1 MFVFDC
7 LIVPSSFVASES
19 SCLSASQTRNP
30 EVDLGKLA
38 GEKGRFEKQARD
50 MLVGGGIISHYSS
63 HFHHDYRLHQETAV
77 AEDCLVVNQSVEVS
91 PGPGIRTSIK
101 RVEGGFDP
109 EGKGGE
115 HRQVRH
121 GSMNRFLLRRDA
133 AHDDGGH
140 VILVGPIVADYTF
153 STQLVSGLYFK
164 TASSISKGLVPGL
177 LSETFLEAHQIVCL
191 DKSEDGET
199 SYKLSITSCHEKQP
213 LSRIKTLD
221 MPDWSKYIVKAYVVL
236 HRETRESARILPMRS
251 TRMTCRLLEMFKGL
265 LDQTK

>member
-1 MFVFDC
+1 
-7 LIVPSSFVASES
+7 
-19 SCLSASQTRNP
+19 
-30 EVDLGKLA
+30 
-38 GEKGRFEKQARD
+38 

-63 HFHHDYRLHQETAV
+63 HFHHDYCLHQETAV
-77 AEDCLVVNQSVEVS
+77 AEDCLVVNQSVEVR

-140 VILVGPIVADYTF
+140 VSSGFFERLVHYETIFHNGSILVGPIVADYTF

-221 MPDWSKYIVKAYVVL
+221 M
-236 HRETRESARILPMRS
+236 
-251 TRMTCRLLEMFKGL
+251 
-265 LDQTK
+265 